1 MTRPASSIFS
11 SKLRHLGMLAAIAAV
26 VLLGLFVMNRG
37 MMRQESN
44 ELVGPFLEERQSF
57 DVLLFGSSHTICS
70 IYPAQLWEENGI
82 RAYNL
87 GGHGQSMAASYWTMR
102 MAAARHKPKIAV
114 LDVYKVQ
121 DSGAGMNRSYAH
133 TSFDAYPLSAA
144 KWHAV
149 RGLYPGDPQT
159 QAELLFPLR
168 LYHSRWDEFDSAMA
182 YAALGR
188 RGEPSAQLG
197 AEIRYAITPFEE
209 FPLVPQEEAILEDT
223 AGVRYAMAFVDF
235 CRENDILPVLI
246 NLPCQASE
254 EQQRAVNGLLAYAAE
269 AGVETV
275 NFQYLNLLDPD
286 TDWQDGIDHVNLSGG
301 RKLTAYLGQ
310 RLRALLPVEPEQ
322 EDPLWDDRAAASRA
336 EIGDA
341 IQRSG
346 SLAESLL
353 LLCRGGFTA
362 ELTLPGDA
370 VMDTVTRKLADQ
382 LGDRLTVYADT
393 QSGLCGLRVLD
404 SAGEVIT
411 EKQFSWQTV
420 K

>member
-11 SKLRHLGMLAAIAAV
+11 SKLRHLGMLTAIAAV
-26 VLLGLFVMNRG
+26 VLLGLFAMNRG
-37 MMRQESN
+37 LTRQESY
-44 ELVGPFLEERQSF
+44 ELVGPFLEEDQSF
-57 DVLLFGSSHTICS
+57 DVLLFGSSHTLCG

-102 MAAARHKPKIAV
+102 MAVERHKPKIAV

-144 KWHAV
+144 KWRTV
-149 RGLYPGDPQT
+149 RGLYPGDTQA

-188 RGEPSAQLG
+188 RGEPSVQLG
-197 AEIRYAITPFEE
+197 AEMRYAITPFEE
-209 FPLVPQEEAILEDT
+209 FTLVSQEEAVLEDT

-235 CRENDILPVLI
+235 CRENDIIPVLI
-246 NLPCQASE
+246 NLPCQASQD
-254 EQQRAVNGLLAYAAE
+254 QQRAVNGLLDYAAE

-275 NFQYLNLLDPD
+275 NFQYLDLLDPD

-310 RLRALLPVEPEQ
+310 RLWALLPVEPEQ
-322 EDPLWDDRAAASRA
+322 EAPLWDGRAAASRA
-336 EIGDA
+336 EIGRA
-341 IQRSG
+341 LQRSAQ
-346 SLAESLL
+346 LEESLL
-353 LLCRGGFTA
+353 LLYRSGFTA

-382 LGDRLTVYADT
+382 LGDSLTVRADT
-393 QSGLCGLRVLD
+393 QSAQCSLRVLN
-404 SAGEVIT
+404 SGGEVAA
-411 EKQFSWQTV
+411 EKYFSWQTV

>member
-1 MTRPASSIFS
+1 MTRQASSISS
-11 SKLRHLGMLAAIAAV
+11 SKPRRFCMLAAIAAV
-26 VLLGLFVMNRG
+26 VLLGLFAMNRG
-37 MMRQESN
+37 LTRQESY
-44 ELVGPFLEERQSF
+44 ELVGPFLEEDQSF
-57 DVLLFGSSHTICS
+57 DVLLFGSSHTLCG

-102 MAAARHKPKIAV
+102 MAVERHKPKIAV

-121 DSGAGMNRSYAH
+121 DGGAGMNLSYAH

-144 KWHAV
+144 KWRAV
-149 RGLYPGDPQT
+149 RGLYPGDTQV

-182 YAALGR
+182 YAALGQL
-188 RGEPSAQLG
+188 GEPSAQMG
-197 AEIRYAITPFEE
+197 AEMRYAITPFAN
-209 FPLVPQEEAILEDT
+209 FSPIPQEMAILEET
-223 AGVRYAMAFVDF
+223 AGVQYAMAFVDF
-235 CRENDILPVLI
+235 CRENDIQPVLI

-269 AGVETV
+269 GGVETI
-275 NFQYLNLLDPD
+275 NFQYLDLLDPD

-301 RKLTAYLGQ
+301 RKLTDCLGQ
-310 RLRALLPVEPEQ
+310 RLQALLRTEPGQ
-322 EDPLWDDRAAASRA
+322 EDTLWDGRAAASRA
-336 EIGDA
+336 EIGRA
-341 IQRSG
+341 LQRSAQ
-346 SLAESLL
+346 LEESLL
-353 LLCRGGFTA
+353 LLYRSGFTA

-382 LGDRLTVYADT
+382 LGDTLTIRADT
-393 QSGLCGLRVLD
+393 ESGRCGLRVLD
-404 SAGEVIT
+404 STGEGIA